1 MRIRF
6 LMAVLVLILGC
17 PTLLSAADNPDG
29 DTGGVYRPFSTLRRF
44 KLATAYFVNPE
55 LVPNVRLAYA
65 YRLERAVR
73 LSGDSERTGV
83 HEIASSLEQGTMR
96 LAVHV
101 EGSDGF
107 LTPTETGCKKQLED
121 DGAIST
127 YDSCAE
133 FLSKLLRQETGRF
146 YVLSEND
153 LTGTGQGRFVT
164 WDPTEHVPHK
174 VPWGLRSW
182 Q

>member
-1 MRIRF
+1 MRIRL
-6 LMAVLVLILGC
+6 LMAAIALILGC

-29 DTGGVYRPFSTLRRF
+29 DTGGVYRPFSPLRRF

-65 YRLERAVR
+65 YRLNQAIR
-73 LSGDSERTGV
+73 LSGDLEGTGV

-96 LAVHV
+96 LAVRV

-107 LTPTETGCKKQLED
+107 LTPTETSCSNQPDD
-121 DGAIST
+121 DGAIGT
-127 YDSCAE
+127 YHSCAE
-133 FLSKLLRQETGRF
+133 FLTELLRRGTGKF

-164 WDPTEHVPHK
+164 GDPTELVQHEVP
-174 VPWGLRSW
+174 
-182 Q
+182 